1 METIQYSED
10 ARHYISLIHNTIN
23 RMAGNS
29 ANCKAWLIALITACL
44 TFSHGVLLSN
54 FWILLF
60 PSFLFFFLDCYYLG
74 LERRFI
80 KIETQFLN
88 NLRQNENVSNML
100 YSFNIRPLGS
110 NIKWTSKAM
119 LSWSTMPFYSLII
132 IIILIIYGK
141 KRNTDDIIAIFLKE
155 FVFIKVSFMLSIKY
169 FRAYSEEGKQ
179 LENILNESL
188 VSFLRNEL
196 NVESTF
202 ESYDSKGLSHKNGNA
217 PWKVLSFALSNAIV
231 IIDGSIE
238 EVDNYKLGAN
248 YECITPAVSS
258 LDNVLVVSRTQL
270 PLNFIA
276 CRSNVPLLGEPDKI
290 KRNNRGGYT
299 KSYNNNEILT
309 WLCSELKKMYYNVN
323 ENDENTNRLIRPDNL
338 KIDLANST
346 LSDLMQREKDV
357 MEENIAAR
365 RRESHFKDKDD
376 NEREK
381 KKIFISY
388 RTRYY
393 TTEDEPQK
401 SRYGGKYNIVDVAE
415 RIKKYHNE
423 IGDATEWDDPF
434 YYPVGVLSN
443 EFMPEN
449 RRWAFVSLPD
459 RKIRECHEFWIFNTR
474 NKLNSNG
481 EIEEVGYWDSWWC
494 LGEFLT
500 VIRMKYA
507 GQLKTNFKVMIFNP
521 DKDNPI
527 EELPLDQIPS
537 MTDEQNRELARYF
550 ANGDFLETGLET
562 MDGMRNKRKWPK
574 VLRYVYFSF
583 MKRFIWPM
591 IFGDFRNYPFVY
603 FEESI
608 KSHVYDK
615 SFVNNRILEC
625 NICNAKGMTMN
636 DVLKDENY
644 VWNFLNINSYYS
656 DKIPGLR
663 TYKGVINLSEQEL
676 RKYLQQDGTYEISC
690 ENHHTLKIKKSLDK
704 FYIFWQPRNGK
715 PTGPNKCVIETVDL
729 YEVV

>member
-132 IIILIIYGK
+132 IIIFNYFFYGK

-676 RKYLQQDGTYEISC
+676 RKYLQQDGTYEP
-690 ENHHTLKIKKSLDK
+690 K
-704 FYIFWQPRNGK
+704 FRSIL
-715 PTGPNKCVIETVDL
+715 V
-729 YEVV
+729 

>member
-1 METIQYSED
+1 
-10 ARHYISLIHNTIN
+10 
-23 RMAGNS
+23 
-29 ANCKAWLIALITACL
+29 
-44 TFSHGVLLSN
+44 
-54 FWILLF
+54 
-60 PSFLFFFLDCYYLG
+60 
-74 LERRFI
+74 
-80 KIETQFLN
+80 
-88 NLRQNENVSNML
+88 
-100 YSFNIRPLGS
+100 
-110 NIKWTSKAM
+110 
-119 LSWSTMPFYSLII
+119 
-132 IIILIIYGK
+132 
-141 KRNTDDIIAIFLKE
+141 
-155 FVFIKVSFMLSIKY
+155 
-169 FRAYSEEGKQ
+169 
-179 LENILNESL
+179 
-188 VSFLRNEL
+188 
-196 NVESTF
+196 
-202 ESYDSKGLSHKNGNA
+202 
-217 PWKVLSFALSNAIV
+217 
-231 IIDGSIE
+231 
-238 EVDNYKLGAN
+238 
-248 YECITPAVSS
+248 
-258 LDNVLVVSRTQL
+258 
-270 PLNFIA
+270 
-276 CRSNVPLLGEPDKI
+276 
-290 KRNNRGGYT
+290 
-299 KSYNNNEILT
+299 
-309 WLCSELKKMYYNVN
+309 
-323 ENDENTNRLIRPDNL
+323 
-338 KIDLANST
+338 
-346 LSDLMQREKDV
+346 
-357 MEENIAAR
+357 
-365 RRESHFKDKDD
+365 
-376 NEREK
+376 
-381 KKIFISY
+381 
-388 RTRYY
+388 
-393 TTEDEPQK
+393 
-401 SRYGGKYNIVDVAE
+401 
-415 RIKKYHNE
+415 
-423 IGDATEWDDPF
+423 
-434 YYPVGVLSN
+434 
-443 EFMPEN
+443 
-449 RRWAFVSLPD
+449 
-459 RKIRECHEFWIFNTR
+459 
-474 NKLNSNG
+474 
-481 EIEEVGYWDSWWC
+481 
-494 LGEFLT
+494 
-500 VIRMKYA
+500 MKYA

>member
-1 METIQYSED
+1 M
-10 ARHYISLIHNTIN
+10 
-23 RMAGNS
+23 
-29 ANCKAWLIALITACL
+29 
-44 TFSHGVLLSN
+44 
-54 FWILLF
+54 
-60 PSFLFFFLDCYYLG
+60 
-74 LERRFI
+74 
-80 KIETQFLN
+80 
-88 NLRQNENVSNML
+88 
-100 YSFNIRPLGS
+100 
-110 NIKWTSKAM
+110 
-119 LSWSTMPFYSLII
+119 
-132 IIILIIYGK
+132 
-141 KRNTDDIIAIFLKE
+141 
-155 FVFIKVSFMLSIKY
+155 
-169 FRAYSEEGKQ
+169 
-179 LENILNESL
+179 
-188 VSFLRNEL
+188 
-196 NVESTF
+196 
-202 ESYDSKGLSHKNGNA
+202 
-217 PWKVLSFALSNAIV
+217 
-231 IIDGSIE
+231 
-238 EVDNYKLGAN
+238 
-248 YECITPAVSS
+248 
-258 LDNVLVVSRTQL
+258 
-270 PLNFIA
+270 
-276 CRSNVPLLGEPDKI
+276 
-290 KRNNRGGYT
+290 
-299 KSYNNNEILT
+299 
-309 WLCSELKKMYYNVN
+309 N

>member
-1 METIQYSED
+1 
-10 ARHYISLIHNTIN
+10 
-23 RMAGNS
+23 
-29 ANCKAWLIALITACL
+29 
-44 TFSHGVLLSN
+44 
-54 FWILLF
+54 
-60 PSFLFFFLDCYYLG
+60 
-74 LERRFI
+74 
-80 KIETQFLN
+80 
-88 NLRQNENVSNML
+88 
-100 YSFNIRPLGS
+100 
-110 NIKWTSKAM
+110 
-119 LSWSTMPFYSLII
+119 
-132 IIILIIYGK
+132 
-141 KRNTDDIIAIFLKE
+141 
-155 FVFIKVSFMLSIKY
+155 MLSIKY

-415 RIKKYHNE
+415 RIKKNHNE